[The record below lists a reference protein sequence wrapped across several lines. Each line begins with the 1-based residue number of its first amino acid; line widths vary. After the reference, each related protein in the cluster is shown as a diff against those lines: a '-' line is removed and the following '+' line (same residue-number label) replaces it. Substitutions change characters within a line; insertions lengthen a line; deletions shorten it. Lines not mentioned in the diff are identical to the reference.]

1 MKGSVPYCGHII
13 QTETM
18 RMKDMKKMIKLTAA
32 ALALILTVCA
42 FAGCST
48 VDPNDNIIIEI
59 HSVTEVPVPTQ
70 TPSTEPPLETVAPTP
85 TAAPD
90 TTPVP
95 VNTPLP
101 APDYSVFDNCAFV
114 GNSTFEGLHAYGVIT
129 HGKFFTR
136 VGLNIIS
143 VYTATTTN
151 GSIPVIEELNTGHY
165 EAVIMMFGENELGWP
180 NINSFLDRYEQFC
193 RDVWAKQPG
202 AKLFITGIPPIS
214 AAKSANGASTGVTN
228 ENIGIY
234 NAQLADLCARI
245 DNVWFITVPE
255 ALMTADGALPAEASG
270 DGLHLNMTYS
280 RYWADHICQSVMAV
294 LRG

>member
-1 MKGSVPYCGHII
+1 
-13 QTETM
+13 
-18 RMKDMKKMIKLTAA
+18 MKDMKKMIKLTAA

-114 GNSTFEGLHAYGVIT
+114 GNSTFEGLHAYYPTCQV
-129 HGKFFTR
+129 
-136 VGLNIIS
+136 
-143 VYTATTTN
+143 TAT
-151 GSIPVIEELNTGHY
+151 
-165 EAVIMMFGENELGWP
+165 
-180 NINSFLDRYEQFC
+180 
-193 RDVWAKQPG
+193 
-202 AKLFITGIPPIS
+202 
-214 AAKSANGASTGVTN
+214 
-228 ENIGIY
+228 
-234 NAQLADLCARI
+234 I
-245 DNVWFITVPE
+245 DK
-255 ALMTADGALPAEASG
+255 ASG
-270 DGLHLNMTYS
+270 HITFFDFDCPCILHFDKATAFIVVTVNNTEIGLEFLQKWSIAY
-280 RYWADHICQSVMAV
+280 
-294 LRG
+294 